1 MASEKEDWARRDYK
15 PIWDYWR
22 DDEVLATV
30 EAQADFPQGSGVAA
44 PGTRWRI
51 VSPASLVG
59 AQGGRR
65 RRRGNIHRVL
75 LYSVLDC
82 CDLSH
87 AGDFALKRPINA
99 SSALR
104 LLPPDRREA

>member
-1 MASEKEDWARRDYK
+1 MNSAFDVSRVVRQRVALHVRRIRASKSMTQESLAGCAGLAFRHIQKIEAA
-15 PIWDYWR
+15 
-22 DDEVLATV
+22 EVNLTLN
-30 EAQADFPQGSGVAA
+30 
-44 PGTRWRI
+44 
-51 VSPASLVG
+51 SL
-59 AQGGRR
+59 
-65 RRRGNIHRVL
+65 
-75 LYSVLDC
+75 LDC

>member
-1 MASEKEDWARRDYK
+1 M
-15 PIWDYWR
+15 P
-22 DDEVLATV
+22 V
-30 EAQADFPQGSGVAA
+30 EAHSRMSSTYTPHVRRPAA
-44 PGTRWRI
+44 P
-51 VSPASLVG
+51 LFK
-59 AQGGRR
+59 
-65 RRRGNIHRVL
+65 
-75 LYSVLDC
+75 SVLDC